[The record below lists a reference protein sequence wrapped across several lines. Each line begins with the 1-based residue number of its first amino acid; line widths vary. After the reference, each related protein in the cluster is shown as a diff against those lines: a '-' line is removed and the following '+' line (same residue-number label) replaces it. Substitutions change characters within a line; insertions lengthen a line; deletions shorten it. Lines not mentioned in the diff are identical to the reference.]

1 MVRRLWA
8 WDWLVRS
15 VLGVVVVG
23 GGAAVEAIVA
33 DATVLLFVVFVAGP
47 LTIFLVP
54 VCGF

>member
-23 GGAAVEAIVA
+23 GGAVEAIVA
-33 DATVLLFVVFVAGP
+33 DANVLLFVVFVAGS
-47 LTIFLVP
+47 LTIFLVQ

>member
-54 VCGF
+54 ICGF